1 MKLHTKLYLF
11 FAGTMLL
18 PLLVVT
24 VAASVVLGRSGTE
37 TYRGRIQSG
46 LVASSAIIT
55 EQAHALDASLQG
67 ALREADTGALIVGDE
82 TRRQGTLA
90 YVMRTTDAQGLVLKD
105 PAGNV
110 IARSGVVTDSHSPEI
125 AASVRL
131 AGPGG
136 EWQITAMKPYDAGAL
151 NAVFSSQGLD
161 WALLDNGVVMLGS
174 LTEGANIQGMPVD
187 GNPER
192 NGDAGGAETFT
203 GILGENNIMAAVAPV
218 PSSISDPA
226 VALLAGVP
234 SDTVSAASTK
244 ALEAGLLMMLG
255 VAFLAAALGLLL
267 ARNITGPLRKL
278 TNATAAGIE
287 GDLGT
292 AIDVKSRDEIGSLA
306 TSFSLMQSSIRSY
319 ISELEESRTQLLLAL
334 SYAGDILG
342 STTDRERLM
351 KTTAE
356 AARLATGA
364 VGIWVELFSGDQP
377 NQQAI
382 SAAVP
387 SGFFKESTGDKAG
400 RLARDLASGKV
411 AAGETLRF
419 NSKEAVTYPLL
430 HDRKALGA
438 LVAVFDHDHP
448 PEDSRKKILSSL
460 AMQAASAVENVNF
473 GELQRRLAITDPLT
487 GLYNFRYLSNSLDRE
502 MSKSQRY
509 GRNLSAAI
517 LDLDDF
523 KKVNDT
529 YGHQAGDELLK
540 AVARVL
546 MGNVRQEDMVT
557 RYGGEE
563 FSVVFP
569 ETSKSAALN
578 VAEKLRRGVAGI
590 RLPEYP
596 EVRVTTSIGVA
607 SYPEDSEEQTELLM
621 KADQALYQAKASG
634 KNRCV
639 PFS

>member
-24 VAASVVLGRSGTE
+24 VAASIVLERSGTE
-37 TYRGRIQSG
+37 TYQGRIQSG
-46 LVASSAIIT
+46 LAASSAIVT
-55 EQAHALDASLQG
+55 EQAHALDTSLQG
-67 ALREADTGALIVGDE
+67 SLREAETGALIVGDE
-82 TRRQGTLA
+82 TRRQETMA
-90 YVMRTTDAQGLVLKD
+90 FVMRTTGAQGLVLRD

-110 IARSGVVTDSHSPEI
+110 ISRSGLAPNNHSPTI

-136 EWQITAMKPYDAGAL
+136 EWRMTAMKPYDTDAL
-151 NAVFSSQGLD
+151 NTVFSSQEID
-161 WALLDNGVVMLGS
+161 WALLDGGVVSVGS
-174 LTEGANIQGMPVD
+174 LPEGASLGGLPAD
-187 GNPER
+187 GNQER
-192 NGDAGGAETFT
+192 NGDTTGAEMFT
-203 GILGENNIMAAVAPV
+203 GIVGEKSMMIAAVPV
-218 PSSISDPA
+218 PSSIADPA
-226 VALLAGVP
+226 VTLVAGVP
-234 SDTVSAASTK
+234 SDTVGAASTK

-255 VAFLAAALGLLL
+255 VAFLAVTLGLLL
-267 ARNITGPLRKL
+267 ARTITEPLRKL
-278 TNATAAGIE
+278 TNATVAGIE
-287 GDLGT
+287 GDLGVD
-292 AIDVKSRDEIGSLA
+292 IEVKSRDEIGSLA
-306 TSFSLMQSSIRSY
+306 SSFSLMQSSIRSN

-351 KTTAE
+351 KTTAD

-364 VGIWVELFSGDQP
+364 VGIWVELFGGDQP
-377 NQQAI
+377 DQKAI
-382 SAAVP
+382 STAVP
-387 SGFFKESTGDKAG
+387 SGFFRESAADEAG
-400 RLARDLASGKV
+400 RLARDVASGKV

-419 NSKEAVTYPLL
+419 DSKEAVTYPLM

-438 LVAVFDHDHP
+438 LVAIFDLEHP

-487 GLYNFRYLSNSLDRE
+487 GLYNFRFLSNSLDRE

-546 MGNVRQEDMVT
+546 TANVRQSDMVT

-569 ETSKSAALN
+569 ETPKQDALK

-590 RLPEYP
+590 RLPDYP
-596 EVRVTTSIGVA
+596 EVRATTSIGVA
-607 SYPEDSEEQTELLM
+607 SYPEDSEEQTDLMM
-621 KADQALYQAKASG
+621 KADQALYRAKESG
-634 KNRCV
+634 KNRCI
-639 PFS
+639 PYS

>member
-11 FAGTMLL
+11 FAGTVLL

-24 VAASVVLGRSGTE
+24 VAASVVLDRSGTE

-46 LVASSAIIT
+46 LAASSAIVT

-67 ALREADTGALIVGDE
+67 SLREADTGALIVGDE
-82 TRRQGTLA
+82 ARRQETLA
-90 YVMRTTDAQGLVLKD
+90 YVMRTTGAQGLVLKD
-105 PAGNV
+105 PTGKV
-110 IARSGVVTDSHSPEI
+110 IARTGVAGGSHPPQI

-136 EWQITAMKPYDAGAL
+136 EWQITAMKPYDADAL
-151 NAVFSSQGLD
+151 NAVFLSQGID
-161 WALLDNGVVMLGS
+161 WALLDSGVVTIGS
-174 LTEGANIQGMPVD
+174 LPEGASIQGIPAD
-187 GNPER
+187 GNQAR
-192 NGDAGGAETFT
+192 NGDAAGAETFT
-203 GILGENNIMAAVAPV
+203 SVLGEKNMIAAAVPV
-218 PSSISDPA
+218 PASIADPA
-226 VALLAGVP
+226 VTLLAGVP
-234 SDTVSAASTK
+234 SDTVGAASTQ
-244 ALEAGLLMMLG
+244 ALEVGLLMMMG
-255 VAFLAAALGLLL
+255 VAFLAVTLGLLL

-292 AIDVKSRDEIGSLA
+292 DIDVRSRDEVGSLA
-306 TSFSLMQSSIRSY
+306 TSFSLMQTSIRSY

-364 VGIWVELFSGDQP
+364 TGIWVELFSTDQP
-377 NQQAI
+377 GQKAI

-387 SGFFKESTGDKAG
+387 SGFFRGSAADEAG
-400 RLARDLASGKV
+400 RLVRDVASGKA

-419 NSKEAVTYPLL
+419 NSKEAVTYPLMY
-430 HDRKALGA
+430 DRRALGA

-448 PEDSRKKILSSL
+448 LEDSRKKILSLL

-487 GLYNFRYLSNSLDRE
+487 GLYNFRYLSNVLDRE

-546 MGNVRQEDMVT
+546 MANVRQSDMVT

-569 ETSKSAALN
+569 ETSKEFAIKVS
-578 VAEKLRRGVAGI
+578 EKLRRGIAAI

-607 SYPEDSEEQTELLM
+607 SYPEDSEEQTDLLM
-621 KADQALYQAKASG
+621 KADQALYRAKESG

-639 PFS
+639 PYS

>member
-11 FAGTMLL
+11 FAGTVLL

-24 VAASVVLGRSGTE
+24 VAASIVLDRSGTE
-37 TYRGRIQSG
+37 TYQGRIQSG
-46 LVASSAIIT
+46 LAASSAIVT

-67 ALREADTGALIVGDE
+67 SLQEADTGSLIAGDK
-82 TRRQGTLA
+82 TRRQETMA
-90 YVMRTTDAQGLVLKD
+90 YIMRTTGAQGLVLKD
-105 PAGNV
+105 PSGKV
-110 IARSGVVTDSHSPEI
+110 ITRSGVAQGSHPPQI
-125 AASVRL
+125 AATVRL

-136 EWQITAMKPYDAGAL
+136 EWQITAMRPFDAEAL
-151 NAVFSSQGLD
+151 NKVFSSQGID
-161 WALLDNGVVMLGS
+161 WALLESGMVTIGS
-174 LTEGANIQGMPVD
+174 LVEGADIQGIPAD
-187 GNPER
+187 GIPAPN
-192 NGDAGGAETFT
+192 DDTAVAETFT
-203 GILGENNIMAAVAPV
+203 ATIGEERMMAAALPVADT
-218 PSSISDPA
+218 IADPA
-226 VALLAGVP
+226 VILLAGVP
-234 SDTVSAASTK
+234 SDTVGAASTQ

-255 VAFLAAALGLLL
+255 VAFLAVTLGLFL

-278 TNATAAGIE
+278 TSATAAGIE

-292 AIDVKSRDEIGSLA
+292 DIDVRSKDEIGSLA
-306 TSFSLMQSSIRSY
+306 TSFSLMQTSIRSY
-319 ISELEESRTQLLLAL
+319 ISELEESRTQMLLAL

-342 STTDRERLM
+342 STTDRERLI

-364 VGIWVELFSGDQP
+364 SGIWVQLFGTDQP
-377 NQQAI
+377 GEKAI
-382 SAAVP
+382 SAATP
-387 SGFFKESTGDKAG
+387 RGYFSNGSGEEAE
-400 RLARDLASGKV
+400 RLAKDVASGKA
-411 AAGETLRF
+411 AAGEIRSS
-419 NSKEAVTYPLL
+419 NSLETVAYPLM

-438 LVAVFDHDHP
+438 IVAVFDHDHP
-448 PEDSRKKILSSL
+448 AEDSRKKILSSL

-487 GLYNFRYLSNSLDRE
+487 GLYNFRYLSNNLDRE

-509 GRNLSAAI
+509 GRDMSAAI

-546 MGNVRQEDMVT
+546 MANVRQADMVT

-563 FSVVFP
+563 FSVIFP
-569 ETSKSAALN
+569 ETSKEFALK
-578 VAEKLRRGVAGI
+578 VSEKLRRGVAGI
-590 RLPEYP
+590 RLHDYP
-596 EVRVTTSIGVA
+596 EVRMTTSIGVA
-607 SYPEDSEEQTELLM
+607 SYPEDSEEQTDLLM
-621 KADQALYQAKASG
+621 KADQALYRAKESG

-639 PFS
+639 PYS